1 MANVNV
7 RLVRNKTPDIVDY
20 VITND
25 ADICVLTETWLKDRD
40 SVSDTA
46 LSPPGYIF
54 KNFLRQSKRKVVA
67 QA

>member
-1 MANVNV
+1 MLINV
-7 RLVRNKTPDIVDY
+7 RSARNKTTDIVDY

-25 ADICVLTETWLKDRD
+25 VDICVLTETWLKDRN
-40 SVSDTA
+40 SVIVEA

-54 KNFLRQSKRKVVA
+54 KTFPGNLKEKPVA